1 MSFFG
6 EEIEITFFFRQTLLY
21 ASSLSVSTSALP
33 GAAVGLDAFDFAF
46 GALPGLFGDH
56 RTVSLFFFAGERTHL
71 MMMMNL
77 FIEYFSKIYFPFL
90 CQTPLR
96 LVPV

>member
-1 MSFFG
+1 MV
-6 EEIEITFFFRQTLLY
+6 FFRQTLLY

-71 MMMMNL
+71 NL
-77 FIEYFSKIYFPFL
+77 F
-90 CQTPLR
+90 QTYISRFCVKPR
-96 LVPV
+96 